1 MFKIIPYYFF
11 LSFGI
16 GILLIYMFSTP
27 PRVIYKYPTPQN
39 AGRITYI
46 DNSKVCYKYRSEVV
60 DCPSDPKKIK
70 KHTLQG

>member
-16 GILLIYMFSTP
+16 GILLIYMFNTP
-27 PRVIYKYPTPQN
+27 PRIIYKYPTPQN
-39 AGRITYI
+39 AGKITY
-46 DNSKVCYKYRSEVV
+46 YKYRSEVV